1 MKKFNLRGCE
11 WLLALLV
18 LVPVSF
24 MAGRCTAPATPP
36 DPSSRD
42 TVVVCRTDT
51 VFRER
56 PVYYARRVTDTMV
69 VAVHDTLRARDTLYM
84 ELPREQV
91 EYRDTAY
98 RAWISG
104 YRPALDSIEVYR
116 DIRTVTITK
125 TERIEVAVPR
135 RWSLGVTAGYGLAQ
149 ADGHL
154 QPAPFVGVGVS
165 YNIFSW

>member
-1 MKKFNLRGCE
+1 MKKFNLRGFE

-18 LVPVSF
+18 LVPASF
-24 MAGRCTAPATPP
+24 LAGRCTAPATPP
-36 DPSSRD
+36 EPSSRD

-84 ELPREQV
+84 ELPREQK

-98 RAWISG
+98 RAWVSG
-104 YRPALDSIEVYR
+104 YHPALDSIRVYR
-116 DIRTVTITK
+116 DIRTVTIA
-125 TERIEVAVPR
+125 ERIEVAVPR

-165 YNIFSW
+165 YNLISW